1 MLTLNFVIIKEQFLV
16 IQKYKVQKDF
26 TTLAIQMRAIEL
38 ITEEIPPLN
47 HLDTGEKALIW
58 MDEFKVSHLPV
69 LKNGNFV
76 GLISETEILDK
87 MNLNETLDKL
97 FDHLPR
103 PYVLSNAHIYE
114 VLYKMSE
121 HRISVLPILDEQEHY
136 VGCTSV
142 YHLLTL
148 IAGTGSIKEPG
159 GIIVLE
165 LNSHDYSMSQIAQ
178 IVESNNAKILSS
190 YIMSPPDST
199 KLEVTLKINQI
210 ELGRIIRTF
219 ERYDYVIKASYQ
231 KSEVDDDIQNRYES
245 LMNFLKL

>member
-1 MLTLNFVIIKEQFLV
+1 LTF
-16 IQKYKVQKDF
+16 QKYKVQNDF
-26 TTLAIQMRAIEL
+26 TTLAIQMRAQEL

-76 GLISETEILDK
+76 GLISESDILDK
-87 MNLNETLDKL
+87 MNLDETLDKL

-103 PYVLSNAHIYE
+103 PYVLSSSHIYE
-114 VLYKMSE
+114 VLYKISE
-121 HRISVLPILDEQEHY
+121 HRISVIPILDEQEHY
-136 VGCTSV
+136 IGCTTV

-148 IAGTGSIKEPG
+148 IANTGSIKEPG

-165 LNSHDYSMSQIAQ
+165 LNAHDYSMSQIAQ

-190 YIMSPPDST
+190 YIISPPDST

-219 ERYDYVIKASYQ
+219 ERYDYTIKASYQ